1 MNIVVAQIRGA
12 LYRALPTEGR
22 GESPPTSQK
31 FAHPPPPGKFP
42 PQVDSPHQVFIPPPH
57 QGLIPPLNNNFHVIT
72 H

>member
-31 FAHPPPPGKFP
+31 FAHPPPPGKSPPPSRFP
-42 PQVDSPHQVFIPPPH
+42 PSSFYPPSPPRVNPP
-57 QGLIPPLNNNFHVIT
+57 IK
-72 H
+72 